1 MHGLSRPLKRYDF
14 RGCHDRACDYRVPVF
29 FVPDDTLLIQEA
41 AALGIGSHN
50 DFYGGVVPYPFVK
63 TKAITHEL
71 VDQDAERPPGWSEVF
86 AEKVREVVLPGYP
99 VFSVRD
105 AQTAAKRML
114 RRGTVRAK
122 VPLGASGRRSDAG

>member
-1 MHGLSRPLKRYDF
+1 M
-14 RGCHDRACDYRVPVF
+14 
-29 FVPDDTLLIQEA
+29 
-41 AALGIGSHN
+41 
-50 DFYGGVVPYPFVK
+50 PYPFVK

-71 VDQDAERPPGWSEVF
+71 VDQDAEQPQGWSEVF
-86 AEKVREVVLPGYP
+86 AEKVREVVLPGYT

-122 VPLGASGRRSDAG
+122 NPLGASGEGQTLVVL